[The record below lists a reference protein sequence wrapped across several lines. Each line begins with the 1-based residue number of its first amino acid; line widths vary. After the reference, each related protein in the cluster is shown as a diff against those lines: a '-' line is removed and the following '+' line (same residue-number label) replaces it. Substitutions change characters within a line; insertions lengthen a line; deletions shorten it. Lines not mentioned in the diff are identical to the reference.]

1 MFVRKLAVVMAV
13 GLAAGQAVAGE
24 GKGKEQRTQSQGSMQ
39 QGGQQGTGSSS
50 QSKQGGT
57 ASSSQQ
63 GDLDPLMKPGSAVK
77 GHASDQV
84 ITGRVGKISGDSVS
98 IESGQGESKKLELA
112 PQTMIDGKADNKEAL
127 KEGQEVRASFSQVEG
142 KDVAVEIHSRKGGS
156 SAPASEGK
164 SSGPMGSGSTGS
176 SGSSGSTGSSGSQG
190 SGDGASGSKSQSG
203 STQQR

>member
-24 GKGKEQRTQSQGSMQ
+24 GKGKEQQRTQSQGSMQ
-39 QGGQQGTGSSS
+39 QGTGSSS
-50 QSKQGGT
+50 QSQQGGT
-57 ASSSQQ
+57 ASSSRQ

-112 PQTMIDGKADNKEAL
+112 PQTMIDGKAGNKEAL

-142 KDVAVEIHSRKGGS
+142 KDVAVEIHSRKGSGG
-156 SAPASEGK
+156 AASEGK
-164 SSGPMGSGSTGS
+164 SSGSMGSQGSTGS
-176 SGSSGSTGSSGSQG
+176 SGSPSGSTGSSGSQG
-190 SGDGASGSKSQSG
+190 TGSGASGSKPESGG